1 MHKSP
6 DRSGHDRSHDTRDL
20 GADAGEDRLFK
31 ADLADAEALEAA
43 DAAPRDPKLAADWAL
58 RRQLAGLG
66 AADLPAGV
74 AARARFKAAARPHA
88 PWYVAVA
95 ATLFAAVVVTL
106 VLRAPEPPPEVA
118 APTAREM
125 AELELALETL
135 DATGRRA
142 VAIAGREVS
151 GSLKVPDLGLD
162 ELPYAE
168 YVRPYLSR
176 GDLSRPDS

>member
-6 DRSGHDRSHDTRDL
+6 DRSGHDRSHDPRDYC
-20 GADAGEDRLFK
+20 ANAGEDRLFK

-43 DAAPRDPKLAADWAL
+43 GAAPRDPKLVADWAL
-58 RRQLAGLG
+58 KRQLAGLG
-66 AADLPAGV
+66 AAELPAGV
-74 AARARFKAAARPHA
+74 AARARRKAAARPHG

-106 VLRAPEPPPEVA
+106 VLRAPEPPPEVV
-118 APTAREM
+118 APTAREL

-151 GSLKVPDLGLD
+151 GSLKMPDLGLD

-176 GDLSRPDS
+176 DDRSRPDS

>member
-6 DRSGHDRSHDTRDL
+6 DPHDTREL

-43 DAAPRDPKLAADWAL
+43 NAAPRRDPKLAADWAL
-58 RRQLAGLG
+58 KQQLAGLG
-66 AADLPAGV
+66 AAELPAGV
-74 AARARFKAAARPHA
+74 AARARFKAAARPRA
-88 PWYVAVA
+88 PWYMAVA

-106 VLRAPEPPPEVA
+106 VLRSPEPPPAVA
-118 APTAREM
+118 APTAREL

-135 DATGRRA
+135 NATGRRA

-151 GSLKVPDLGLD
+151 GSLTVPDLGLD

-176 GDLSRPDS
+176 GDRSRPDS

>member
-6 DRSGHDRSHDTRDL
+6 DRSGHDRSHDTRDCC
-20 GADAGEDRLFK
+20 ANAGEDRLFK

-58 RRQLAGLG
+58 KRQLAGLG
-66 AADLPAGV
+66 AAELPAGV
-74 AARARFKAAARPHA
+74 TKRVRRKAAARSHA
-88 PWYVAVA
+88 PWYVAAA
-95 ATLFAAVVVTL
+95 ATLFAAVIVTL
-106 VLRAPEPPPEVA
+106 VLRAPEPPTTVA

-135 DATGRRA
+135 NATGRRA

-151 GSLKVPDLGLD
+151 GSLTVPDLGLN

-176 GDLSRPDS
+176 GDRSRPDS

>member
-6 DRSGHDRSHDTRDL
+6 DRPRADRCHDTRDRY
-20 GADAGEDRLFK
+20 AQHRDDRLFE
-31 ADLADAEALEAA
+31 ADLADAEKLESA

-58 RRQLAGLG
+58 KRRLAGL
-66 AADLPAGV
+66 AAGELPEGV
-74 AARARFKAAARPHA
+74 AERARRKAAEEPHA
-88 PWYVAVA
+88 PWYMAVA

-106 VLRAPEPPPEVA
+106 VLRAPEPSPAVA

-135 DATGRRA
+135 GATGRWA

-151 GSLKVPDLGLD
+151 DSLKAPDLGLD

-168 YVRPYLSR
+168 YLRPYFPP
-176 GDLSRPDS
+176 PDRSG